1 MPSRPAPKH
10 TIPPAYKVGL
20 AALGL
25 ILIGAGFVGGYAAR
39 PAPLSSSQAIRLS
52 NNPYTLVDP
61 LLAVSRTYTGDP
73 SSEYR
78 ALDSSVQKYI
88 DTQKATG
95 NITTAS
101 VYFINYG
108 KGGSFGINENDAY
121 DPASL
126 LKVVVMVAYLK
137 EADTD
142 PSVLDQ
148 TITYTQA
155 LANYE
160 NVPFATPSELTIGQT
175 YTVSDLI
182 DKMIE
187 DSDNGAM
194 DMLIDS
200 IDPANLNI
208 VYSDLGVPAP
218 GANSADYTISAK
230 DYSLFFRVLYNATYL
245 SWDNSQKALSI
256 LSQATFKDGL
266 VAGLPAGTVVAHKF
280 GEHVTGDANGNAT
293 DVELHD
299 CGIVYGTG
307 GPYLL
312 CVMTRGTS
320 LSAVSSLI
328 AGISTLVHNNVSGQ

>member
-1 MPSRPAPKH
+1 MPSRPAPK
-10 TIPPAYKVGL
+10 PALTPATKVGI

-25 ILIGAGFVGGYAAR
+25 ILAGAGFVGGYAVR
-39 PAPLSSSQAIRLS
+39 PAAQPGAQAVRLA
-52 NNPYTLVDP
+52 NNPYQLIDP
-61 LLAVSRTYTGDP
+61 LLAVGRPYTTVP
-73 SSEYR
+73 SPEYKNL
-78 ALDSSVQKYI
+78 AASVQKYI
-88 DTQKATG
+88 ATQTATG

-108 KGGSFGINENDAY
+108 KGGTFAINANDAY

-142 PSVLDQ
+142 PAVMNQ
-148 TITYTQA
+148 TIMYTQA
-155 LANYE
+155 LADSE
-160 NVPFATPSELTIGQT
+160 NVPFASPSELTVGQT

-182 DKMIE
+182 NKMIE

-194 DMLIDS
+194 DMLVDS
-200 IDPANLNI
+200 IDSATLNS
-208 VYSDLGVPAP
+208 VYSDLGIPAP
-218 GANSADYTISAK
+218 GANSAGYTISTL
-230 DYSLFFRVLYNATYL
+230 DYSLFVRVLYNATYL

-266 VAGLPAGTVVAHKF
+266 VAGLPDGTVVAHKF
-280 GEHVTGDANGNAT
+280 GEHVTGDASGQAT
-293 DVELHD
+293 QVELHD
-299 CGIVYGTG
+299 CGIVYGQG

-320 LSAVSSLI
+320 LDSVSSLI
-328 AGISTLVHNNVSGQ
+328 AGISKMVHDSVSTL